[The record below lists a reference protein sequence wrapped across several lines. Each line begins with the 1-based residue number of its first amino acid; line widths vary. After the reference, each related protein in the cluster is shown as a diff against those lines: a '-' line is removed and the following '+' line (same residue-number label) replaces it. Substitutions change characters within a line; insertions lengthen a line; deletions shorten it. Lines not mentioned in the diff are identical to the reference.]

1 MENSPAKIILTDV
14 DVDDDVVL
22 YFRSKRKSTANVVHD
37 DDEMPRRRK
46 GKKKEMPEPRRS
58 RSTRKIM
65 AEIDA
70 WLEECDKLP
79 PLWSDEEGDVDYS
92 DAALVEVDGP
102 RLKEADESEYK
113 LVVEFASKC
122 RQKCCLQLFRHPG
135 DPRIGGLGSD
145 TGKMLRDD
153 QRDLAVIAFKLYQEL
168 NQNVKLQ
175 LRDLMKLNYGI
186 GTGHYYM
193 TFSAENEVTGEI
205 KTYQA
210 ALANYS
216 DKHLLG
222 LFRDLVDDKILAIL
236 SVKGTE
242 EDLAADEDEFWRM
255 CEERRVRGGV
265 DEDET

>member
-1 MENSPAKIILTDV
+1 MMMMRCPGVEK
-14 DVDDDVVL
+14 
-22 YFRSKRKSTANVVHD
+22 
-37 DDEMPRRRK
+37 E
-46 GKKKEMPEPRRS
+46 KKKEMPEPRRS

-122 RQKCCLQLFRHPG
+122 RQKCCL
-135 DPRIGGLGSD
+135 
-145 TGKMLRDD
+145 
-153 QRDLAVIAFKLYQEL
+153 
-168 NQNVKLQ
+168 QNVKLQ